1 MSKGNMLLG
10 HARGKVGDLVFARV
24 NGEQVTR
31 ARAAQVKNP
40 QTEAQMI
47 QRILLNTIA
56 QAYSKMSAICDHSF
70 EGVQSGQASMSYFM
84 RRNLSLIR
92 ATLAE
97 IGDFDASAPMT
108 SPIGSNGL
116 ASNTYVVSKGQLA
129 EIIPTV
135 GTGGVSIALSA
146 NTYAAVCAATGLQR
160 GDQLTIITVSGSSYT
175 DQKFHYSRIIL
186 DPRNLDGTE
195 ASMESTFISGSAVNL
210 PNPRNEN
217 TGHTYAFSN
226 GAFDVSVAGQNIN
239 MGAAIGSRL
248 KSDGS
253 WLRSNA
259 ALILADGASIGYTMQ
274 ESLDLFAAGGLD
286 VENPMYLNNAVR
298 NAARSAARATV
309 TFSTKATPAV
319 TITAVGIEQT
329 VNGDHPVVKVIDD
342 QGNKYFVQ
350 NHEDDSPSYGK
361 YMNDKDAGSLD
372 ELFALANI
380 GEGPTDANTVYL
392 ESYLDGQ
399 ETGTAQVN
407 WFASMGIQLV
417 AFYRQQ

>member
-70 EGVQSGQASMSYFM
+70 EGIQSGQASMSYFM

-92 ATLAE
+92 TTLAE
-97 IGDFDASAPMT
+97 IGDFDAAAPMT

-135 GTGGVSIALSA
+135 GTGGVDIALSA

-160 GDQLTIITVSGSSYT
+160 GDQLTVITVSGSSYT

-186 DPRNLDGTE
+186 DPRNADGSE
-195 ASMESTFISGSAVNL
+195 ASMESTFISNGAVYL
-210 PNPRNEN
+210 PNSRNEN
-217 TGHTYAFSN
+217 TGHTYAFSD
-226 GAFDVSVAGQNIN
+226 GSFTVSVAAQTIN
-239 MGAAIGSRL
+239 MGACIGSRL

-259 ALILADGASIGYTMQ
+259 ALILAEGASIGYNMQ

-298 NAARSAARATV
+298 NAVRGAARGTM
-309 TFSTKATPAV
+309 TFSTRENPATE
-319 TITAVGIEQT
+319 ITAVSIEQT
-329 VNGDHPVVKVIDD
+329 VNGEYPVVKIVDEN
-342 QGNKYFVQ
+342 GNKYFVQ
-350 NHEDDSPSYGK
+350 DHEDGSTSYGK
-361 YMNDKDAGSLD
+361 YMGNKDATRLA
-372 ELFALANI
+372 ELFPLANI
-380 GEGPTDANTVYL
+380 GEGPTDANTVNL
-392 ESYLDGQ
+392 ESYMDNQ
-399 ETGTAQVN
+399 ETGRAQVQ
-407 WFASMGIQLV
+407 WFVSQGISEV
-417 AFYRQQ
+417 AFYRD